1 MEDGVSGNDFPNPT
15 SWNRGCK
22 YFIPLEECTSR
33 HTDTNVLKMLMNP
46 FALFVF
52 SQVCYENMEINC
64 LGNRILIEFS
74 SVYLTS
80 KEGQNLK
87 FDFVALV
94 PNQLELSFLR
104 ALLHSLQ
111 AHHCGGAEA
120 NAFHSLQS

>member
-1 MEDGVSGNDFPNPT
+1 MTFPIQPVGIEAAST
-15 SWNRGCK
+15 SFHWKNA
-22 YFIPLEECTSR
+22 TSR

-52 SQVCYENMEINC
+52 FQVCYENMEINC

-111 AHHCGGAEA
+111 AHHCWGAEA